1 MLKILG
7 TLIIKGLLKVSTF
20 FTPTPTSGSLW
31 LWGYNNYG
39 AIGDDT
45 NISKSSPV
53 QTIAGGTDWKNVA
66 CGQHHTAAIKTD
78 GTLWTWGRNYL
89 GSLGDNTN
97 VTYRSSPV
105 QTITEGTNW
114 IQLDCGMNSTA
125 AIKTDGTLWLWGQN
139 NSGQLGDNTIT
150 NKSSPVQTVCGGT
163 NWKQVSC
170 DAASTAAIKTD
181 GTLWLWGFNLY
192 GGLGINTN
200 VTFRSSPV
208 QTVAFGTNW
217 KQVSLGI
224 FHTAAIKTDGT
235 LWTWGHNSY
244 GQLGDNTI
252 ANRSSPVQT
261 IAYGTNWKQVSCGG
275 GITAATKTDGTLW
288 TWGRNQ
294 FGQVGDNTTTNRS
307 SPVQTIAYGTNWKQV
322 SCGYYY
328 NAAIKT
334 DGTLWT
340 WGENYKGVLGD
351 NTIISRSSPIQT
363 IAGGNSWID
372 VSANYVIA
380 AIYQE
385 TTPAPTCGQ
394 LTSGFS
400 GQLSPAS
407 FKYTFSSDGKNC
419 YCCSNNLGKLI
430 SYEVSNNVLFSE
442 IGSRFDLNDTTYI
455 ANGIS
460 GNGTVLCFATFN
472 NNTVEVYKRNTF
484 TGLLTY
490 DYTFSI
496 PDTNA
501 GLLSVAVSFDGKFAY
516 VTAVFEN
523 KVYILDLVNYTISDI
538 SVFVPRIAVITSSG
552 HNLYVLQNNNNPDLK
567 LFCFSID
574 QITGGLTLQ
583 FTYYLPYEN
592 GNAYSGLGISQ
603 DDKSVFATY
612 GVVVNKLLNFSRSLD
627 DGSLTLLQTLD
638 LSGFNTVE
646 NICSTNDNKNVY
658 IPNNNFIVDIFNR
671 DLNTLLLTSGGTLSG
686 GNPASF
692 YSNAN
697 STGLYSNGNLA
708 TRNSCDLTPPMPKSG
723 YLWSWGLNSDG
734 QLGDNTIT
742 KKSSPVQTI
751 AGGNNWISLSKG
763 FSFRT
768 SAAIKSDGTLWLW
781 GDNDYTQGVLGDN
794 TTIDKSSPVQTITY
808 GTNWKEISCGHTN
821 AVAIKND
828 GTLWNWGSNQ
838 VGQLGDGTNAHKSSP
853 VQTIAGGTDW
863 KQASTGGGQTAAIK
877 NDGTL
882 WLWGYNFH
890 GQLGDNT
897 SIFSRSSPVQ
907 TIVGGTDWKQVFCG
921 NYHTAAIKNDGTLW
935 TWGNNNYGQLGDS
948 TTTNRSSPIQTIAGG
963 SNWKYVCAGYSN
975 TLAVK
980 TDGTLWTWGFNFH
993 GQLGDN
999 TAVDK
1004 SSPVQTITFG
1014 TTWQKVTAGT
1024 TIAAIKTDG
1033 TLWTWGKNL
1042 DGALGDNTTTSRSS
1056 PVQTIING
1064 NNWIDVLATESVY
1077 GIKSS

>member
-1 MLKILG
+1 MSLKVLG
-7 TLIIKGLLKVSTF
+7 TLIVKGLFKVATF
-20 FTPTPTSGSLW
+20 FTPTPASGSLW

-53 QTIAGGTDWKNVA
+53 QTIASGTDWKNVA
-66 CGQHHTAAIKTD
+66 CGQDHTAAIKTD

-89 GSLGDNTN
+89 GSLGDNTS
-97 VTYRSSPV
+97 VAYRSSPV

-114 IQLDCGMNSTA
+114 IQLDCGSSSTA

-170 DAASTAAIKTD
+170 DAACTAAIKTD
-181 GTLWLWGFNLY
+181 GTLWLWGLNLY
-192 GGLGINTN
+192 GGQGNNTN

-208 QTVAFGTNW
+208 QTVAGGTNW
-217 KQVSLGI
+217 KQVSLGT
-224 FHTAAIKTDGT
+224 FYSAAIKTDGT

-252 ANRSSPVQT
+252 TDRSSPVQT

-275 GITAATKTDGTLW
+275 GITAAIKTDGTLW
-288 TWGRNQ
+288 TWGRNN
-294 FGQVGDNTTTNRS
+294 FGQVGDNTITNRS

-322 SCGYYY
+322 SCGYDYTT
-328 NAAIKT
+328 AIKT

-340 WGENYKGVLGD
+340 WGKNYKGVLGD

-385 TTPAPTCGQ
+385 TTTTTPAP
-394 LTSGFS
+394 SGS
-400 GQLSPAS
+400 
-407 FKYTFSSDGKNC
+407 
-419 YCCSNNLGKLI
+419 
-430 SYEVSNNVLFSE
+430 
-442 IGSRFDLNDTTYI
+442 
-455 ANGIS
+455 
-460 GNGTVLCFATFN
+460 
-472 NNTVEVYKRNTF
+472 
-484 TGLLTY
+484 
-490 DYTFSI
+490 
-496 PDTNA
+496 
-501 GLLSVAVSFDGKFAY
+501 
-516 VTAVFEN
+516 
-523 KVYILDLVNYTISDI
+523 
-538 SVFVPRIAVITSSG
+538 
-552 HNLYVLQNNNNPDLK
+552 
-567 LFCFSID
+567 
-574 QITGGLTLQ
+574 
-583 FTYYLPYEN
+583 
-592 GNAYSGLGISQ
+592 
-603 DDKSVFATY
+603 
-612 GVVVNKLLNFSRSLD
+612 
-627 DGSLTLLQTLD
+627 
-638 LSGFNTVE
+638 
-646 NICSTNDNKNVY
+646 
-658 IPNNNFIVDIFNR
+658 
-671 DLNTLLLTSGGTLSG
+671 
-686 GNPASF
+686 
-692 YSNAN
+692 
-697 STGLYSNGNLA
+697 
-708 TRNSCDLTPPMPKSG
+708 
-723 YLWSWGLNSDG
+723 LWSWGLNSDG

-763 FSFRT
+763 FSYRT

-863 KQASTGGGQTAAIK
+863 KQASAGGGQTAAIK

-907 TIVGGTDWKQVFCG
+907 TITGGTNWKQVFCG

-980 TDGTLWTWGFNFH
+980 TDGTLWAWGVNFH

-1056 PVQTIING
+1056 PVQTITNG

-1077 GIKSS
+1077 GIRQ